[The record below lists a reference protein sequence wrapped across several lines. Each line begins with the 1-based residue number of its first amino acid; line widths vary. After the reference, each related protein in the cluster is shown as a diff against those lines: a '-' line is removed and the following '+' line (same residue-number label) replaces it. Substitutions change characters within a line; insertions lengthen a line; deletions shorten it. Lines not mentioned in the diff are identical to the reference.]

1 MASVAVGRMDRWR
14 VNLLGRFELRA
25 PNGREIALGARKSIA
40 LIASLAT
47 APGQRLARD
56 RLAMVLWED
65 MPDAQARGN
74 LRQLL
79 AATRRLAPFLEADS
93 GSIGFAAE
101 MVETD
106 FTDFETAL
114 GEDTPAALEYAAS
127 LYRADLLDGFSLRG
141 RGFDEWLT
149 GERERLREH
158 AVQLF
163 LRLMERAAATG
174 VEPAIRWALR
184 ILAVD
189 PMHEPAHRALM
200 ELYAA
205 QGRHA
210 AALRQYEQLRET
222 LLRELNTRPEPQTE
236 ALAKRI
242 REGRRSPVR
251 TAGPPAA
258 PEAEPP
264 ANGAG
269 AGNSLVAAQALP
281 DPSPPVPEK
290 PSIAV
295 LPFQNLSGDPEQ
307 EYFSDGIVE
316 EITTALSRF
325 RSLFVIARNSAFIY
339 KGRVVD
345 VRQVGRELGV
355 RYLLEGSVRKAAD
368 RVRITAQLI
377 DSATAAHLWANR
389 FDGALEDIFDL
400 QDQVTAS
407 VVGAISPALEQA
419 EIERVK
425 RKPTESLGAYDYF
438 LRGIAA
444 INQETR
450 EDHSAAL
457 SLFYKAIDHDPDF
470 ASAYGMAAFCYCH
483 RKTNGWIV
491 DHAREMAETARLA
504 RRAVELD
511 KNDAVALTWG
521 GFSLAY
527 AVRELDVG
535 VAFIDR
541 ALTLNPN
548 LANAWMASGFARN
561 WLGKPDLAIEHLAR
575 AMRLSP
581 LDPYTN
587 LRTQTGTAHAHF
599 FAGRYDEASS
609 WVAMVLRELPDF
621 QIALRIAAA
630 SYALAGRVED
640 AKRLR
645 ERLQRLDPALR
656 ISNLHDELGPYRPEH
671 LARYV
676 EGLRAAGFPD

>member
-1 MASVAVGRMDRWR
+1 MDRWR

-25 PNGREIALGARKSIA
+25 PNGQEIALGARKSIA

-200 ELYAA
+200 ELYTA

-210 AALRQYEQLRET
+210 AALRQYGQLRDI
-222 LLRELNTRPEPQTE
+222 LLRELNTRPEPQTD

-242 REGRRSPVR
+242 REARRSPVR
-251 TAGPPAA
+251 PPNEAPA

-264 ANGAG
+264 ANGGVAR
-269 AGNSLVAAQALP
+269 NSLVAAQALL
-281 DPSPPVPEK
+281 DLSPPVPEK

-295 LPFQNLSGDPEQ
+295 LPF
-307 EYFSDGIVE
+307 
-316 EITTALSRF
+316 
-325 RSLFVIARNSAFIY
+325 
-339 KGRVVD
+339 
-345 VRQVGRELGV
+345 
-355 RYLLEGSVRKAAD
+355 
-368 RVRITAQLI
+368 
-377 DSATAAHLWANR
+377 
-389 FDGALEDIFDL
+389 
-400 QDQVTAS
+400 
-407 VVGAISPALEQA
+407 
-419 EIERVK
+419 
-425 RKPTESLGAYDYF
+425 
-438 LRGIAA
+438 
-444 INQETR
+444 
-450 EDHSAAL
+450 
-457 SLFYKAIDHDPDF
+457 
-470 ASAYGMAAFCYCH
+470 C
-483 RKTNGWIV
+483 
-491 DHAREMAETARLA
+491 
-504 RRAVELD
+504 
-511 KNDAVALTWG
+511 
-521 GFSLAY
+521 
-527 AVRELDVG
+527 
-535 VAFIDR
+535 
-541 ALTLNPN
+541 
-548 LANAWMASGFARN
+548 
-561 WLGKPDLAIEHLAR
+561 
-575 AMRLSP
+575 
-581 LDPYTN
+581 
-587 LRTQTGTAHAHF
+587 
-599 FAGRYDEASS
+599 AG
-609 WVAMVLRELPDF
+609 
-621 QIALRIAAA
+621 
-630 SYALAGRVED
+630 
-640 AKRLR
+640 
-645 ERLQRLDPALR
+645 
-656 ISNLHDELGPYRPEH
+656 
-671 LARYV
+671 
-676 EGLRAAGFPD
+676 